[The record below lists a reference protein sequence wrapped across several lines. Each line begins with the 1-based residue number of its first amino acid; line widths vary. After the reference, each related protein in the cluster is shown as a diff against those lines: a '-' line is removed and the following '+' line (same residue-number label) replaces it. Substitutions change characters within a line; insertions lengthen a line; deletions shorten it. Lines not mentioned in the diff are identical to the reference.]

1 MALTQIEQVRLLIG
15 LVPANPF
22 YDYMSDD
29 DIQWFIDYNNGNIL
43 QSARMAAIS
52 LSLALTSVNSR
63 EITGD
68 IHVYNDIARAY
79 TLSLG
84 NFIDDSVAANIPSGI
99 MPYAAGI
106 SYVDIC
112 ANNNN
117 LDNVRQPLAG
127 IRVCDNNTFTYTS
140 FRLSNCGGC

>member
-1 MALTQIEQVRLLIG
+1 MALTQVEQVRLLIG

-22 YDYMSDD
+22 NDYMSDE
-29 DIQWFIDYNNGNIL
+29 DIQWFLDYNNGNVL
-43 QSARMAAIS
+43 QAARMAAIS

-84 NFIDDSVAANIPSGI
+84 NFIDDSVAANIPNGI

-106 SYVDIC
+106 SYADIC
-112 ANNNN
+112 ANSN

-127 IRVCDNNTFTYTS
+127 IRLCDNNTFTYTS
-140 FRLSNCGGC
+140 FRLTNCGC